1 MRNFKDRANYR
12 ELVGRK
18 LQRNDPRVILG
29 AISNSLAASSK
40 IEDWNVTNFFE
51 PKAFEKKEK
60 HMMLSMAV
68 DHVDSPREN
77 IYKQRSMKT
86 QIEDSLEATYKK
98 RPEFTLEYKKNEK
111 ISKLREAYR
120 SYLLKKKSQSM
131 SLPMADP
138 YSPPLSPAT
147 NCQLGRF
154 FSDIPKASTPH
165 NSSSQ
170 NPLKSQS
177 NLSVPI
183 QNVDLQEY
191 NKKQDQNFST
201 VLSNGVSGQRSLHD
215 ACFNED
221 CYETEESNICNKKSQ
236 TVSKKITPG
245 YLLGDSEG
253 LPSGQGYFYPKIKG
267 ESGAFGD
274 MGSLDGNLEIGVC
287 GEVFWGERGLGNGV
301 ETKEDPGW
309 TGGFCF
315 KRKETHLD
323 VHKKKLA
330 EMSHLNMLTNIREEN
345 NVSHGKRQK
354 SQTFDSGILD
364 TDPSSVNASR
374 IINKYSK
381 DVKYD
386 DY

>member
-1 MRNFKDRANYR
+1 
-12 ELVGRK
+12 
-18 LQRNDPRVILG
+18 
-29 AISNSLAASSK
+29 
-40 IEDWNVTNFFE
+40 
-51 PKAFEKKEK
+51 
-60 HMMLSMAV
+60 MAV

-138 YSPPLSPAT
+138 SSPPQSPAT
-147 NCQLGRF
+147 DCQLGRF
-154 FSDIPKASTPH
+154 FTDIPKAPTPH
-165 NSSSQ
+165 SSSSQ

-177 NLSVPI
+177 DLSVPI
-183 QNVDLQEY
+183 QNLDLQEY
-191 NKKQDQNFST
+191 SKKQDKNFST
-201 VLSNGVSGQRSLHD
+201 VLSNGVSGQGSLHD
-215 ACFNED
+215 ASFHEN

-245 YLLGDSEG
+245 YLLGDSKG
-253 LPSGQGYFYPKIKG
+253 LPSGQGYFYPKTKG
-267 ESGAFGD
+267 ESRAFHD
-274 MGSLDGNLEIGVC
+274 MGSLSGNLEFGVC
-287 GEVFWGERGLGNGV
+287 SEVFWGDRGLGNGV
-301 ETKEDPGW
+301 VTKDDPGW

-315 KRKETHLD
+315 KRKETPLD
-323 VHKKKLA
+323 VHKKKVA
-330 EMSHLNMLTNIREEN
+330 HMSHLNMLTNIREEN
-345 NVSHGKRQK
+345 NDSHGKRQK

-374 IINKYSK
+374 IINKNSK